1 MANTLIFA
9 YIYYKE
15 GYRKKKFKKKFKNSE
30 NKTNEINDS
39 ELSKKLKFLK

>member
-15 GYRKKKFKKKFKNSE
+15 GYRKKKFKNSE